1 MCNTDLEVISSMERA
16 AINDVAIKIP
26 VDLLKE
32 FKRDVRVVIRWPWL
46 IGIPIPE
53 VLLKPEILQ
62 QFREEYDVMLVPKNI
77 KQF

>member
-1 MCNTDLEVISSMERA
+1 MEVVGVERS

-32 FKRDVRVVIRWPWL
+32 FKRDIRVVVRWPWL

-62 QFREEYDVMLVPKNI
+62 QFKEEYDIMLVPKNM

>member
-1 MCNTDLEVISSMERA
+1 MDRM

-32 FKRDVRVVIRWPWL
+32 FKRDVRVVVRWPWL

-53 VLLKPEILQ
+53 ALLKPEIIK
-62 QFREEYDVMLVPKNI
+62 QFSEEYDVMLVPKNLQQI
-77 KQF
+77 

>member
-1 MCNTDLEVISSMERA
+1 MERS
-16 AINDVAIKIP
+16 AISDVAIKIP

-32 FKRDVRVVIRWPWL
+32 FKRDVRVVVRWPWL

-53 VLLKPEILQ
+53 ALLKPELIK
-62 QFREEYDVMLVPKNI
+62 QFREEYDVMLVPKDM